1 MDTSR
6 EIITDIKQ
14 IEIYKRRSSNEEKYN
29 IVYNQDTKIQ
39 GLNEMRWKESVRR
52 IMPKDS

>member
-52 IMPKDS
+52 IMRKDS